1 MDNRGRSGYF
11 WAAVSAC
18 AGAVAAVVAV
28 VAYLWPH
35 SSAPSSASAAASTS
49 RTVVLASTGSATPA
63 AVATSSTSAAVL
75 AQSVVR
81 IDDNNISVDVGTL
94 PLTVEQEVGG
104 SFWYYEGNLHSG
116 TGAELAV
123 WSRESTPTASGC
135 GDLLRTE
142 PVNPVAVHKGLRFCM
157 DAYSPRRIAV
167 GQVLSYDGNVAQI
180 RITVWDALMG

>member
-1 MDNRGRSGYF
+1 VDKGRSGHF
-11 WAAVSAC
+11 WTAVSAC
-18 AGAVAAVVAV
+18 AGAVAALVAL

-49 RTVVLASTGSATPA
+49 RTVAPAPDRSATPA
-63 AVATSSTSAAVL
+63 AVATSSASAAVL
-75 AQSVVR
+75 AQSDVR

-104 SFWYYEGNLHSG
+104 SFWYYEGNLHAG

-123 WSRESTPTASGC
+123 WSQGSTPTAAAC

-142 PVNPVAVHKGLRFCM
+142 PVNTVPVHKGQRFCM

-180 RITVWDALMG
+180 RITVWDALMD